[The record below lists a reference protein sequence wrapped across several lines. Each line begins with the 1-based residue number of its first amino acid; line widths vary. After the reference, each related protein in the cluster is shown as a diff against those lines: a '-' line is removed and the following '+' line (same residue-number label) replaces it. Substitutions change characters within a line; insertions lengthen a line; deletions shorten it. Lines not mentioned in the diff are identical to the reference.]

1 MKSKNQKLTNKQIEY
16 GLSRF
21 YQELGQ
27 IAQVVDSMGSM
38 MVKYIE
44 YKGDKNGFAKHCE
57 SEGTKGND
65 ERGKQD

>member
-16 GLSRF
+16 GLSRL
-21 YQELGQ
+21 YQEVGQ

-44 YKGDKNGFAKHCE
+44 YKGDKHGRRKTPISNRGNRFAF
-57 SEGTKGND
+57 
-65 ERGKQD
+65 